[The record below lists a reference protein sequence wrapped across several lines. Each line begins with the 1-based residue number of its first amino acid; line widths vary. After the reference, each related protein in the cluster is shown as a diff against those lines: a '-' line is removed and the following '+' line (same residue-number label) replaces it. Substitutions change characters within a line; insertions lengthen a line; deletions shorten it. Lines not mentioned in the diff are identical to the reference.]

1 MLFGRGM
8 ESALL
13 TTKCVWKGGYMNPS
27 NPEIPGLGWLI
38 LKARTLQALFVKSRS
53 VFRFYCIT

>member
-8 ESALL
+8 ESTLS
-13 TTKCVWKGGYMNPS
+13 TTKFVWIGGYMNPS

-38 LKARTLQALFVKSRS
+38 LKARTLQAL
-53 VFRFYCIT
+53 YL